1 MERLISGSLKYIAG
15 QVKEIA
21 KSISEQRR
29 NNRVFLTKSSFYHR
43 ALKLDLQTHNKKYM
57 LSCKRTIN

>member
-29 NNRVFLTKSSFYHR
+29 NNRVFF
-43 ALKLDLQTHNKKYM
+43 N
-57 LSCKRTIN
+57 